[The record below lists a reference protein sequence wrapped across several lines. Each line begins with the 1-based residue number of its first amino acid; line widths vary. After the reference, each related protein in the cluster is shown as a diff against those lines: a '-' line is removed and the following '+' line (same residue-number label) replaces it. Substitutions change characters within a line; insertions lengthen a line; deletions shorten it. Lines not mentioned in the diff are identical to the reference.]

1 MFWVC
6 LYSRDAEMWIGL
18 HIPAGDTNFIWADG
32 TSTTSQAIFIAN
44 TFLAGIYYIQ
54 LHALLF

>member
-1 MFWVC
+1 
-6 LYSRDAEMWIGL
+6 MWIGL
-18 HIPAGDTNFIWADG
+18 HIPAGDTDFIWADG